1 MYALGFFDG
10 VIDRLGALVRDLFSM
25 AGSLFLTSDGTFT
38 VILVPILLLG
48 LLALGL
54 HWWRVS

>member
-1 MYALGFFDG
+1 MYALGFFEG

-25 AGSLFLTSDGTFT
+25 AGSLFLASDGTFT
-38 VILVPILLLG
+38 AILLLG

>member
-1 MYALGFFDG
+1 MYALGFFEG

-25 AGSLFLTSDGTFT
+25 AGSLFFASDGTFT
-38 VILVPILLLG
+38 AILLPILLLG
-48 LLALGL
+48 LLVLGL

>member
-1 MYALGFFDG
+1 MYALGFFEG
-10 VIDRLGALVRDLFSM
+10 IIDRLGALVRDLFSM
-25 AGSLFLTSDGTFT
+25 AGSLFLASDGSFT
-38 VILVPILLLG
+38 AILLLG